1 MPNCSRRFTI
11 ACALVVMFGSA
22 TSVVAEPVD
31 RPSVRVRVNDYASV
45 AVDLLARA
53 QDEVKQVYA
62 RIGVETTWLATRRL
76 SDPDDVS
83 QSEDADATE
92 LTVIVLSSS
101 MTTRMAPPED
111 AIGMAATTPTDSGRI
126 AYVFYDRLQIDPLQS
141 DDSNVAALAF
151 VMAHEIGHLLLPYGS
166 HSETGVMRGRW
177 DRKTFRRLEV
187 QRLRFT
193 PLQGRQIRHLLDFAW

>member
-1 MPNCSRRFTI
+1 
-11 ACALVVMFGSA
+11 
-22 TSVVAEPVD
+22 
-31 RPSVRVRVNDYASV
+31 
-45 AVDLLARA
+45 
-53 QDEVKQVYA
+53 
-62 RIGVETTWLATRRL
+62 
-76 SDPDDVS
+76 
-83 QSEDADATE
+83 
-92 LTVIVLSSS
+92 

-111 AIGMAATTPTDSGRI
+111 AIGMAATTPTDNGRI

>member
-1 MPNCSRRFTI
+1 MANCSWSFTI
-11 ACALVVMFGSA
+11 ARALVVMLVSA
-22 TSVVAEPVD
+22 TSIVAEPVD

-53 QDEVKQVYA
+53 QDEVKQLYA

-76 SDPDDVS
+76 SDRDDLS
-83 QSEDADATE
+83 HSEDANATE

-111 AIGMAATTPTDSGRI
+111 AIGMAATTPTDNGRI

>member
-1 MPNCSRRFTI
+1 MPNCSWSFTI
-11 ACALVVMFGSA
+11 ARALVVMLVSA
-22 TSVVAEPVD
+22 TSIVAEPVD

-53 QDEVKQVYA
+53 QDEVKQLYA

-76 SDPDDVS
+76 SDHDDLS
-83 QSEDADATE
+83 HSEDANATE

-111 AIGMAATTPTDSGRI
+111 AIGMAATTPTDNGRI

>member
-1 MPNCSRRFTI
+1 
-11 ACALVVMFGSA
+11 
-22 TSVVAEPVD
+22 
-31 RPSVRVRVNDYASV
+31 V

-53 QDEVKQVYA
+53 QDEVKQLYA

-76 SDPDDVS
+76 SDRDDLS
-83 QSEDADATE
+83 HSEDANATE

-111 AIGMAATTPTDSGRI
+111 AIGMAATTPTDNGRI

-177 DRKTFRRLEV
+177 DRTTFRRLEV
-187 QRLRFT
+187 PRLRFT